1 MKIQGPLSAM
11 QAFNLGCYAERW
23 WRIWRFFFVQETHVT
38 PDYGGDKDGKRWVL
52 VYLTPKLQTEFFDGT
67 TK

>member
-1 MKIQGPLSAM
+1 M

-23 WRIWRFFFVQETHVT
+23 WRIWRFFLVRETHVARSA
-38 PDYGGDKDGKRWVL
+38 GGGKDGTRWVF
-52 VYLTPKLQTEFFDGT
+52 VYLTPESQTEFFDGT